1 MSGLKGDSDTDF
13 KLVAIG
19 SDGKES
25 ACNAEEPG
33 LSPGLGRSP
42 REWKDD
48 PLQYSC
54 LENLMD
60 RRAWQ
65 VTVHRVTKSQTQLS
79 DFQRTH

>member
-1 MSGLKGDSDTDF
+1 MCGLKGDSDTDF

-33 LSPGLGRSP
+33 LSPALGRSP
-42 REWKDD
+42 REWKDY

-54 LENLMD
+54 LENSVD
-60 RRAWQ
+60 RGAWWA
-65 VTVHRVTKSQTQLS
+65 TAHEIKRRQTRLS
-79 DFQRTH
+79 D

>member
-54 LENLMD
+54 LQNSVD
-60 RRAWQ
+60 RGAWWA
-65 VTVHRVTKSQTQLS
+65 TAHEIKRRRTRLS
-79 DFQRTH
+79 D